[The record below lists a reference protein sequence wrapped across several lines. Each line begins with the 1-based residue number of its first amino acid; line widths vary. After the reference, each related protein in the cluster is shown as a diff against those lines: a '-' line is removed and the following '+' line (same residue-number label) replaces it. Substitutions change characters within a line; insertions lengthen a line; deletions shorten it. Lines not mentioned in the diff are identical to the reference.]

1 MTKRQ
6 RAYRQSLIRSIHTSP
21 LWHEVYG
28 NDRELYETM
37 LFNTF
42 RVKSSK
48 ELSIEELKSLDDFM
62 HRRTDRVAPGGVYA
76 SKQQISFIQTL
87 WFEKATFKLGFNLL
101 KFASRVLKRDVRD
114 LTKITKK
121 EASRLIAGIKALK
134 PLQAVNNV

>member
-6 RAYRQSLIRSIHTSP
+6 RAYRQALIRSIHTSP
-21 LWHEVYG
+21 LWRKVYEK
-28 NDRELYETM
+28 DRELYETM

-48 ELSIEELKSLDDFM
+48 DLSIEELKSLDDFM
-62 HRRTDRVAPGGVYA
+62 HRRVQRVAPEGVYA
-76 SKQQISFIQTL
+76 SKQQISFIQIL
-87 WFEKATFKLGFNLL
+87 WFEKATFKLGANLL
-101 KFASRVLKRDVRD
+101 EFASRVLKRDVKD